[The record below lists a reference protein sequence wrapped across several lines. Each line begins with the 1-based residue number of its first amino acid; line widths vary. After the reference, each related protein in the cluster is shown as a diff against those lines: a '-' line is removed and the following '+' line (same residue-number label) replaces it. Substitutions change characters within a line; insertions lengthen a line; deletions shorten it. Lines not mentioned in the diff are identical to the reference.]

1 MAKAK
6 VLNRRQLLRTAIG
19 ATAVPLMCPIL
30 ATTEPAIAGFPPA
43 PGQALVLV
51 FHGLF
56 AFLFGAK
63 GNDILVVVPS
73 VSGHVYWAGDFGH
86 EDQNPMPP
94 NKPLKL
100 SGIKA
105 GNWTPLFNFP
115 YLNQPLVADSSKSYT
130 TLTIPWPDD
139 LVLDRKVTPIS
150 NQDFFSQP
158 AGLKPTELP
167 TIFSFVYRD
176 STIVSRPGLV
186 GTNWMAPR
194 SWGQPGGVNQ
204 AVLHVR
210 AEHCGK
216 PAMNNGWDTFNT
228 LFGLSNTSKIMLN
241 PNYQSSP
248 IGSATGIS
256 GLVAPDQDDYLL
268 EEPGCKP
275 TGMATE
281 NTPVNCASLGGGK
294 GY

>member
-1 MAKAK
+1 MDQAK

-19 ATAVPLMCPIL
+19 ASAVPLVYPIL
-30 ATTEPAIAGFPPA
+30 ATTELAVARTPPA
-43 PGQALVLV
+43 TGQTVVVV

-63 GNDILVVVPS
+63 GDDVLVVVPT
-73 VSGHVYWAGDFGH
+73 VSGHVYWAGDFGY
-86 EDQNPMPP
+86 EDQNPMLQ

-100 SGIKA
+100 GGVKA
-105 GNWTPLFNFP
+105 GSWTPAFNFP
-115 YLNQPLVADSSKSYT
+115 YLNQPLVADSSKCHT

-139 LVLDRKVTPIS
+139 LVSDRKVSPIS
-150 NQDFFSQP
+150 SQDFFSQP
-158 AGLKPTELP
+158 AGLKPKELP

-176 STIVSRPGLV
+176 NSIVSRPALV

-204 AVLHVR
+204 AILHVR
-210 AEHCGK
+210 AEHCGT

-228 LFGLSNTSKIMLN
+228 LFGLSNYSKIVLN
-241 PNYQSSP
+241 PKYQTSP
-248 IGSATGIS
+248 IGPASGIS
-256 GLVAPDQDDYLL
+256 GVVSPNQDDYLL
-268 EEPGCKP
+268 EEPSCQP
-275 TGMATE
+275 TGMVVE

-294 GY
+294 G